1 MSVEEITRAL
11 RCEETTPVDVST
23 TTEMTSSEANPLTP
37 APPMATVNKP
47 KDAIEKAGEEIV
59 GQTAQVLSGECRK
72 KDSNAPNPDSCPE
85 DRELF
90 NSPQDTSRKP
100 KDEIVLHVSD
110 ISDEEDGKIHSRP
123 TEKLRKGEREREGKI
138 RRKCGDPSTTNEPAT
153 LKEENIITSL
163 RVATQKRQN
172 SDKECSKTKTPI
184 ESQDL
189 KMEKEAVD
197 TASNDDVINED
208 DVMSEMDTREGLA
221 VDEAAGSESSDEG
234 SDDLTVE
241 VSELDAAKLLE
252 MEMRRRA
259 LESELKKFSQNADQ
273 TAKLRSETSLADDRS
288 ASDNDDGECSFL
300 ALHVSESETL
310 DSQCESG
317 SRDSEIRKTVVS
329 LEEFESRGS
338 AGMNEIKMETDT
350 LDVGQLLEMKLRQ
363 KALQSLLNKKKQNLS
378 TQ

>member
-11 RCEETTPVDVST
+11 QREETTPVDVS
-23 TTEMTSSEANPLTP
+23 EMTSSEVNPPTP

-59 GQTAQVLSGECRK
+59 GQTAQVLSGECCK
-72 KDSNAPNPDSCPE
+72 KDSSAPNPDSCPE
-85 DRELF
+85 GRELL

-100 KDEIVLHVSD
+100 MDEIVLHVSD
-110 ISDEEDGKIHSRP
+110 ISDEEDGKVHSRRA
-123 TEKLRKGEREREGKI
+123 EKPRKGEREGKT
-138 RRKCGDPSTTNEPAT
+138 RRKCGDPFTNNKPATCT
-153 LKEENIITSL
+153 LKEEYIITSL

-189 KMEKEAVD
+189 KMEKEATD
-197 TASNDDVINED
+197 TASNDDVVNED

-221 VDEAAGSESSDEG
+221 VEEAGGSESSDEG

-259 LESELKKFSQNADQ
+259 LESELKKFSQNTDQ
-273 TAKLRSETSLADDRS
+273 RTKLRSETSLADDRS

-317 SRDSEIRKTVVS
+317 SRDNEIRKRVS

-338 AGMNEIKMETDT
+338 AGVSEVKMETDT

-363 KALQSLLNKKKQNLS
+363 KALQSLLNKKKQNS
-378 TQ
+378 SMQ